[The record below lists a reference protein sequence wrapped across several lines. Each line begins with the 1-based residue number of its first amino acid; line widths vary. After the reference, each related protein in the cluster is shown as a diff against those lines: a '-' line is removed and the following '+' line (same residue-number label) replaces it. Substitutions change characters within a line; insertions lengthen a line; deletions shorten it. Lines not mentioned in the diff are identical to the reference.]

1 MSIQIPKTAITDENI
16 ERMEKSLMITKENSK
31 RRTNTKFYFEPPK
44 IPFFRGVASHLIV
57 PFYWGRSYFGK
68 KYLKKYETM
77 DYNFIGTLRPEQ
89 EKLQTESLEYIRE
102 HDTVLI
108 AVYPGGGKTITS
120 LSILSHLKMKTL
132 IIVNKIVL
140 VEQWKESIQKF
151 LGIEPFIITGK
162 NCKIKN
168 SQIYIINAIN
178 IPKHEFENLNIGCV
192 IVDEC
197 HLILTTVFSQGLFHL
212 FPQYLIGLS
221 ATPYR
226 TDGFDSLFDLYF
238 GIHRVHRSLYRPHNV
253 LQVVTKTKI
262 EHTLDKQ
269 GNINWNSVI
278 DQQCNLDS
286 RKELICNYCMEYKDR
301 NILILCKRIQ
311 QMINLRDR
319 LDELGV
325 ENVAVFKESDTKF
338 DTNCRI
344 LVSSYQKVGTG
355 FSFDK
360 LDMLILGTDTEEYF
374 LQYLGRVFRRLDVR
388 PIVIDIVDDHPI
400 LMKHFNSRRKIY
412 KEAGGTIQKIKLEE
426 KK

>member
-1 MSIQIPKTAITDENI
+1 MSIQIPKKVITNENI
-16 ERMEKSLMITKENSK
+16 ERMEKSLMITKESNK
-31 RRTNTKFYFEPPK
+31 RKPNNKFFFEPPK
-44 IPFFRGVASHLIV
+44 IPFFRGMEKHLVV
-57 PFYWGRSYFGK
+57 PFHWGRSYFGK
-68 KYLKKYETM
+68 KYIQSFDTI
-77 DYNFIGTLRPEQ
+77 DYDFIGTLRKEQ
-89 EKLQTESLEYIRE
+89 EELQKESLDYIRE
-102 HDTVLI
+102 HDSVLI

-140 VEQWKESIQKF
+140 VEQWRESIQRF
-151 LGIEPFIITGK
+151 LGIDPFVIKGK

-168 SQIYIINAIN
+168 SPIYIINAIN
-178 IPKHEFENLNIGCV
+178 IPKHNFLDMNIGCV

-212 FPQYLIGLS
+212 YPRYLIGLS

-226 TDGFDSLFDLYF
+226 SDGFDSLFDLYF
-238 GIHRVHRSLYRPHNV
+238 GVHRVHRSLYRPHKV
-253 LQVVTKTKI
+253 LQVITGTKI
-262 EHTLDKQ
+262 DHSLDKQ

-286 RKELICNYCMEYKDR
+286 RKELICKYCVEYKDR

-311 QMINLRDR
+311 QMMNIFER
-319 LDELGV
+319 LGELKV
-325 ENVAVFKESDTKF
+325 EKVAVFKESDISF
-338 DTNCRI
+338 DTDCRI

-374 LQYLGRVFRRLDVR
+374 LQYLGRVFRRLDVK
-388 PIVIDIVDDHPI
+388 PIVIDIVDNHPI
-400 LMKHFNSRRKIY
+400 LLKHFNSRRKIY
-412 KEAGGTIQKIKLEE
+412 KECGGTIEKIILKN
-426 KK
+426 

>member
-1 MSIQIPKTAITDENI
+1 MSISILKKDIKKEHI
-16 ERMEKSLMITKENSK
+16 VRMEKSLMISKESNK
-31 RRTNTKFYFEPPK
+31 KTQRTQKFYFEPPK
-44 IPFFRGVASHLIV
+44 IPFFRGEGEHLMI

-68 KYLKKYETM
+68 KYIPSYPKIEF
-77 DYNFIGTLRPEQ
+77 NFIGTLRDEQ
-89 EKLQTESLEYIRE
+89 KELEKESLDFLYE
-102 HDTVLI
+102 HDTCLI

-120 LSILSHLKMKTL
+120 LSILSKLERRTL

-140 VEQWKESIQKF
+140 VEQWKESIKRF
-151 LGIEPFIITGK
+151 LGIEPFYIGGK

-168 SQIYIINAIN
+168 SSIYIINAIN
-178 IPKHEFENLNIGCV
+178 IPKHDLSKLDIGCV
-192 IVDEC
+192 IIDEC
-197 HLILTTVFSQGLFHL
+197 HLILTTVFSQGLFYL
-212 FPQYLIGLS
+212 NPQYLIGLS

-226 TDGFDSLFDLYF
+226 SDGFNSLFDLYF

-253 LQVVTKTKI
+253 LQIITNTKI

-278 DQQCNLDS
+278 DQQCKLES
-286 RKELICNYCMEYKDR
+286 RRDLICNYCFEYKDR

-311 QMINLRDR
+311 QM
-319 LDELGV
+319 LDIYEILKEKG
-325 ENVAVFKESDTKF
+325 ENVCIFKESDTVF
-338 DTNCRI
+338 DTDCRI

-374 LQYLGRVFRRLDVR
+374 LQYLGRVFRRLDVK

-400 LMKHFNSRRKIY
+400 LMKHFHSRRKIY
-412 KEAGGTIQKIKLEE
+412 KETGGVIQKKVL
-426 KK
+426 

>member
-1 MSIQIPKTAITDENI
+1 MSIQIPKNILTDENI

-44 IPFFRGVASHLIV
+44 IPFFRGIANHIIV
-57 PFYWGRSYFGK
+57 PFSWGRSYFGK
-68 KYLKKYETM
+68 KHVKNYETM
-77 DYNFIGTLRPEQ
+77 DYDFIGKLRPEQ
-89 EKLQTESLEYIRE
+89 EKLQSESLDYIRE
-102 HDTVLI
+102 HDSVLI

-151 LGIEPFIITGK
+151 LGIEPFVIKGK

-178 IPKHEFENLNIGCV
+178 IPKHEFDNLNIGCV

-212 FPQYLIGLS
+212 YPRYLIGLS

-238 GIHRVHRSLYRPHNV
+238 GIHRVHRSLYCPHNV
-253 LQVVTKTKI
+253 LQVVTNTKI

-286 RKELICNYCMEYKDR
+286 RKELICKYCIEYKDR

-311 QMINLRDR
+311 QMLNICER
-319 LDELGV
+319 LQELDV
-325 ENVAVFKESDTKF
+325 KDVAVFKESDTSF

-374 LQYLGRVFRRLDVR
+374 LQYLGRVFRRIDVR
-388 PIVIDIVDDHPI
+388 PIVIDIVDNHPI

-412 KEAGGTIQKIKLEE
+412 KEAGGKIE
-426 KK
+426 KIVLK